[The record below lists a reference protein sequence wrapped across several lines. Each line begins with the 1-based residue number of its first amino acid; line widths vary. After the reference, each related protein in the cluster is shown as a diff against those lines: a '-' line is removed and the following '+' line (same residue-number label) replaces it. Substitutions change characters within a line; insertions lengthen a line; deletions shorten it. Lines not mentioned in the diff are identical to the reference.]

1 MGQEQYA
8 QVYARS
14 RQVVQL
20 ARAGDYQGV
29 LAYLTQ
35 RQASPAR

>member
-1 MGQEQYA
+1 
-8 QVYARS
+8 
-14 RQVVQL
+14 VQL

-35 RQASPAR
+35 RQAPPAR